1 MWEVLGFPVA
11 TAGVALAA
19 LLASDGTLSA
29 ASFTVNSTIDA
40 VDANPGD
47 GICDDGGGRCTLRA
61 AIMEANALP
70 GADTI
75 VLPAGTYTL
84 SIPGAGE
91 DVGATGDLD
100 TTDDVRI
107 AGSLIVNGSAEPGS
121 VIDAAGLDRVI
132 QIIGPIAV
140 EMRGVALQNGD
151 AAITF
156 T

>member
-1 MWEVLGFPVA
+1 MWKVLRFPVA
-11 TAGVALAA
+11 IAGVALAA

-75 VLPAGTYTL
+75 VLPSGTYRL

-91 DVGATGDLD
+91 DLGSTGDLD
-100 TTDDVRI
+100 ITDDLRVD
-107 AGSLIVNGSAEPGS
+107 GTVIVNGWSEP
-121 VIDAAGLDRVI
+121 
-132 QIIGPIAV
+132 
-140 EMRGVALQNGD
+140 E
-151 AAITF
+151 
-156 T
+156 